1 MSIAVRQRWRGPP
14 GVGYDRQIAGSQGS
28 VVVKVIIRSAAV
40 LLAIAGIVLAFI
52 YRHEIDAMAVRD
64 LVASN
69 PFAPI
74 VFIALQVAAS
84 LLFVP
89 RTVLGLA
96 AGLLFGLVWGSV
108 LAIVGAVA
116 GAAAG
121 FALVRWLGARGT
133 LDMTPAVG
141 KLVERAEKGGWRAVA
156 IVRLA
161 PLPHSLANTALALTN
176 ISWRDYLVGSFVGML
191 PMTVVLADIGASG
204 GAAMKGKSG
213 WTLACLL
220 LAFAIAATLLIKRH
234 IRKIQD

>member
-1 MSIAVRQRWRGPP
+1 MVKIVIRCLAALIALGGIALALAHFFPT
-14 GVGYDRQIAGSQGS
+14 GVDARAIHSLVS
-28 VVVKVIIRSAAV
+28 NSPFSA
-40 LLAIAGIVLAFI
+40 LI
-52 YRHEIDAMAVRD
+52 
-64 LVASN
+64 
-69 PFAPI
+69 
-74 VFIALQVAAS
+74 FIALQVAAS

-96 AGLLFGLVWGSV
+96 AGLLFGFALGSI

-176 ISWRDYLVGSFVGML
+176 ISWRDYLLGSLAGML
-191 PMTVVLADIGASG
+191 PMTLVLAAFGASG
-204 GAAMKGKSG
+204 EAALRGKSG

-220 LAFAIAATLLIKRH
+220 LAVAIAATLLIRRH
-234 IRKIQD
+234 VRKL